1 MMKRSLIKKAVFA
14 AIGAF
19 CSITALANVNVVAK
33 IGETGYETLQAA
45 CNDANEGDIV
55 VLIADTEENCVVKE
69 GFNGTIDLGGK
80 TLTGRIFSTSAT
92 MTIQNG
98 TIVRKWI
105 GDDKS
110 SSNGAIEIQGGSL
123 TLQDTLSVQILAGN
137 VTHLI
142 RLRNSASCVINGGN
156 YSITSTGTDATILYP
171 SAAGTTMIVNGG
183 TFTYDTTNASMPSI
197 ANIYGTLTVN
207 GGTFNAY
214 GLSYLFNIDNVGGK
228 TYVKNGLFNCSSS
241 GRLTYN
247 NPKPGDPYGYLEFS
261 GGKYAC
267 NPETTRAV
275 IAEGYASGLL
285 EDNYYIVSKAY
296 DVALTVDTA
305 KATVDGL
312 NEVHACGTIVSF
324 TVTAL
329 EGFKVAG
336 VTLDDAA
343 LTADENGKYTFTMPE
358 KDVAIVVTTEAAS
371 TFDVMINGQPVDN
384 ADALKEE
391 AKAGAE
397 MTVPGTSTWTAEG
410 NILKKDGAA
419 YVEFADYYTVVVN
432 GTTVTL
438 KLNKPVI
445 GDSSEGAD
453 DAFTVTAEE
462 VTIKI
467 TNYNSALKYGVRS
480 AADISGLSTAVITTV
495 TPDAAGVI
503 TLEKAAGN
511 SAFYEIVVSDV
522 DFPEAE

>member
-19 CSITALANVNVVAK
+19 CSITALANVAK
-33 IGETGYETLQAA
+33 IGETEYETLQLA

-80 TLTGRIFSTSAT
+80 MLTGRIFSKSAT

-123 TLQDTLSVQILAGN
+123 TLQDSLSVQILADN

-156 YSITSTGTDATILYP
+156 YSITSSGTDATMLYP

-228 TYVKNGLFNCSSS
+228 TYVNNGLFNCSSS

-267 NPETTRAV
+267 NLETTRAV

-296 DVALTVDTA
+296 AVGLTVDTA

-329 EGFKVAG
+329 EGFKVTG
-336 VTLDDAA
+336 VTLDGAA
-343 LTADENGKYTFTMPE
+343 LTADENDKYTFTMPE
-358 KDVAIVVTTEAAS
+358 RDVAIVVTTEAAS
-371 TFDVMINGQPVDN
+371 TFDIVINGQPVAN
-384 ADALKEE
+384 ADALKGE

-397 MTVPGTSTWTAEG
+397 MTVPETSTWMAEG
-410 NILKKDGAA
+410 NILKKDGEA

-445 GDSSEGAD
+445 GDSAEGAD

-467 TNYNSALKYGVRS
+467 TNYNSALKYGVRT
-480 AADISGLSTAVITTV
+480 AADISGLSTAAITTV
-495 TPDAAGVI
+495 TPTSGVI

-511 SAFYEIVVSDV
+511 SAFYEVVVSDV
-522 DFPEAE
+522 DFPTTPAE